1 MASRTCKIGVW
12 LLIVFAIGS
21 CRSRSVESGAPG
33 DTNEGII
40 QGEKPQPA
48 SIEEPAPGA
57 KAQPTSISAPMKE
70 VRTGADFD
78 SLFANAEKWRYHD
91 FYLEDG
97 RTILTGRVVGPLGG
111 DGVMGWFVPVHVVID
126 GKPDANRRAVLGLCL
141 NDDLEGA
148 SCEAK
153 GKSLTPG
160 TPVRVAGTP
169 SGKTS
174 WLAKYGGEYQEDA
187 ALDLTVWTYP

>member
-1 MASRTCKIGVW
+1 MPSRTWKISVG
-12 LLIVFAIGS
+12 LLIVFALGG
-21 CRSRSVESGAPG
+21 CRSRFGDSGAPG
-33 DTNEGII
+33 ETNEGTA
-40 QGEKPQPA
+40 QGEKARPA
-48 SIEEPAPGA
+48 SIEEPTPGA
-57 KAQPTSISAPMKE
+57 KAQPTSVSAPMKE

-78 SLFANAEKWRYHD
+78 SLFSNAEKWRYHE

-97 RTILTGRVVGPLGG
+97 RTVLAGQVVGPLGG
-111 DGVMGWFVPVHVVID
+111 NGVMGWFVPVHVVID

-160 TPVRVAGTP
+160 TLVRVAGTP

-174 WLAKYGGEYQEDA
+174 WLAKYGGDYQEDA
-187 ALDLTVWTYP
+187 ALNLTVWTYQ